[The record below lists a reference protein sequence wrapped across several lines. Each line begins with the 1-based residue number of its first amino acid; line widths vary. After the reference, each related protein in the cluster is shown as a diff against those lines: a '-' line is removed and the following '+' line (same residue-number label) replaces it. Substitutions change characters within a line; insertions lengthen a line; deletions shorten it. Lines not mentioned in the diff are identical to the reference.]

1 MLRQSSE
8 RGSMA
13 CPRLVTARGAE
24 SARAAFALFE
34 RFDFDEFGLHDGND
48 DELREAFEGF
58 DRLRFLT
65 AVPAGDHEFALVVA
79 VDEADEVAE
88 DEAFFVPE
96 PRARKNEGGIG
107 GIRHVNGDPGV
118 NKRRFTRRQR
128 EGFIEQGAQIESGR
142 TRRGVAGKVFA
153 DAFVKNAVGELHGI
167 QKGKGL
173 GRNRRERRSQRSSS
187 GPYSSSRRSTA

>member
-1 MLRQSSE
+1 M
-8 RGSMA
+8 
-13 CPRLVTARGAE
+13 TARGAE

-88 DEAFFVPE
+88 NKALFVAE
-96 PRARKNEGGIG
+96 SRARKNEGGVG
-107 GIRHVNGDPGV
+107 GIRHVNGETRV
-118 NKRRFTRRQR
+118 NERRFARGER
-128 EGFIEQGAQIESGR
+128 EGIVEKGAQIEP
-142 TRRGVAGKVFA
+142 RRARRRIVRQVFA
-153 DAFVKNAVGELHGI
+153 DAFVKNAVGELHG
-167 QKGKGL
+167 
-173 GRNRRERRSQRSSS
+173 
-187 GPYSSSRRSTA
+187 

>member
-1 MLRQSSE
+1 M
-8 RGSMA
+8 
-13 CPRLVTARGAE
+13 
-24 SARAAFALFE
+24 
-34 RFDFDEFGLHDGND
+34 
-48 DELREAFEGF
+48 LREAFEGF

-118 NKRRFTRRQR
+118 NKRRFTRGER
-128 EGFIEQGAQIESGR
+128 EGFVEQGTQIEP
-142 TRRGVAGKVFA
+142 RRARRRVVRQVFA
-153 DAFVKNAVGELHGI
+153 DAFVKNAVGELHG
-167 QKGKGL
+167 
-173 GRNRRERRSQRSSS
+173 
-187 GPYSSSRRSTA
+187 